1 MRLNQGRG
9 GKIFWNFLFLKID
22 LLLRPPGS
30 HSVPSSSPSKATYLL
45 ALQKLLSHGAFL
57 EVLLL
62 WSWPPSVMLKIK
74 TFPPSS
80 LKIITQNPFLWCSKL
95 LITIDIQTG
104 QVRNMGKIY
113 IYNITHFKKI
123 LAGSVFL
130 DSLGS
135 LEVFSHL
142 VLFQMELLPLCLFLA
157 LLTTEKQ
164 RLLLNPKT
172 IIKSE

>member
-9 GKIFWNFLFLKID
+9 GKILWNFLFLKID

-113 IYNITHFKKI
+113 ITLHI
-123 LAGSVFL
+123 LRKFQPDLCFL
-130 DSLGS
+130 TLWG
-135 LEVFSHL
+135 LWKFSHIWFYFRWSCYHSACSWPYSQL
-142 VLFQMELLPLCLFLA
+142 KSRDFCSTL
-157 LLTTEKQ
+157 KQ
-164 RLLLNPKT
+164 
-172 IIKSE
+172 